1 MSAFPLRPAL
11 IQFAVVFALAALGA
25 LGIMVLLDP
34 RAQAFWGAR
43 FSELGAGA
51 NEIAVAVRSFI
62 GALPYPGRP

>member
-1 MSAFPLRPAL
+1 MNALPLRPAL
-11 IQFAVVFALAALGA
+11 IQFTVVVTLVAFGA

-51 NEIAVAVRSFI
+51 SEVALAVRSFI